1 MQIIATGIT
10 LKLCILPLYCQK
22 DHWLNDLGSTLH
34 QECFV
39 PTLIEYCLMVQEKVW
54 KVFIN
59 NIIQYLLSLLW
70 KGNFGKNAHNII
82 PIASGV
88 VLREYLLNW
97 KQRQISSEI
106 YIKVSWYSRAKEC
119 CRFWDKVTKW
129 MYLLTV
135 FLIQKW
141 RKVAG
146 NTNEF
151 MLDYPAGRIKAWW
164 I

>member
-1 MQIIATGIT
+1 MHPASLLSKGSLFKWFRINTASRM
-10 LKLCILPLYCQK
+10 LCAL
-22 DHWLNDLGSTLH
+22 
-34 QECFV
+34 
-39 PTLIEYCLMVQEKVW
+39 TLIEYCLMVQEKVW

-97 KQRQISSEI
+97 KQRQISREI
-106 YIKVSWYSRAKEC
+106 YIKVSWYSRAKEG

-129 MYLLTV
+129 IYLLSV

-151 MLDYPAGRIKAWW
+151 MLDYPAGWIKAWW